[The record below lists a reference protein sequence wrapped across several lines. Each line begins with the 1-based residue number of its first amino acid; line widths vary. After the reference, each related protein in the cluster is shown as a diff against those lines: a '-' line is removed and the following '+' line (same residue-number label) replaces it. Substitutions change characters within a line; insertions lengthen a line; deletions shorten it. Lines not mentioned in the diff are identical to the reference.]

1 MLPMLVNLWALG
13 WAYKGSMDDMLRI
26 PKDRPRRRPL
36 MLVALMAVTG
46 LLLLVAFL
54 R

>member
-1 MLPMLVNLWALG
+1 
-13 WAYKGSMDDMLRI
+13 MDEMLRI

-36 MLVALMAVTG
+36 MLVALIAVTV
-46 LLLLVAFL
+46 LSLLVAFL